1 VRHQAPYRTGVPTL
15 LLALLAWASSSV
27 GALGGLGGAVV
38 LVPVLVLA
46 GEPAAA
52 AAPLGLLS
60 VAAGSVAAAP
70 FQLRERA
77 VNHRLGV
84 ATELAATSGAV
95 VGAVLSGA
103 IPEAVLV
110 RCLAVVALAAAF
122 AGARRRGMR
131 NPPLPGYGPEH
142 IGERPGSL
150 AGAYPVAGG
159 VAPYEPRRVRAGLV
173 AMTASGLVAGVAGVS
188 GGFIKTPAT
197 TEIMHVPVK
206 VAAATTTFTIG
217 VTSAAALLVFAG
229 QGRVDLRAG
238 AAVVL
243 GSLLGGR
250 TGASLQARLSPP
262 AVRRALSAVLVAVA
276 AVLLVTG

>member
-1 VRHQAPYRTGVPTL
+1 MPTP
-15 LLALLAWASSSV
+15 LLAVLAWATAGL
-27 GALGGLGGAVV
+27 GALGGVGGAIV
-38 LVPVLVLA
+38 LVPLLVLF
-46 GEPAAA
+46 GESAAE

-60 VAAGSVAAAP
+60 VAAGSLAAAP

-95 VGAVLSGA
+95 AGALLSGA
-103 IPEAVLV
+103 VSEGVLV
-110 RCLAVVALAAAF
+110 RSLAVVALTAAI
-122 AGARRRGMR
+122 AGGRRKGMR
-131 NPPLPGYGPEH
+131 NPPRAGFGPEH
-142 IGERPGSL
+142 IGEEPGTL

-159 VAPYEPRRVRAGLV
+159 VAPYRAQRIPLGLS
-173 AMTASGLVAGVAGVS
+173 AMTLSGVVAGVAGVS

-229 QGRVDLRAG
+229 QGRVELRAG

-250 TGASLQARLSPP
+250 TGASLQARLAPTT
-262 AVRRALSAVLVAVA
+262 VRRALSAVLVTVA
-276 AVLLVTG
+276 TVLLVTG

>member
-1 VRHQAPYRTGVPTL
+1 MPTA
-15 LLALLAWASSSV
+15 LLALLAWATSAV

-38 LVPVLVLA
+38 LVPLLVLA
-46 GEPAAA
+46 GEPAAE

-60 VAAGSVAAAP
+60 VAAGSLAAAP
-70 FQLRERA
+70 FQLAERA
-77 VNHRLGV
+77 VNHRLGI

-95 VGAVLSGA
+95 VGALLSGVVS
-103 IPEAVLV
+103 EAVLV
-110 RCLAVVALAAAF
+110 RSLGVVALVAAL
-122 AGARRRGMR
+122 AGAARRGVR
-131 NPPLPGYGPEH
+131 NPPRPGLGPEH
-142 IGERPGSL
+142 VGEQPGTL
-150 AGAYPVAGG
+150 AGAYPVGGG
-159 VAPYEPRRVRAGLV
+159 VAPYRARRVPLGMT
-173 AMTASGLVAGVAGVS
+173 AMTVSGLVAGVAGVS

-229 QGRVDLRAG
+229 QGRVELRAG

-250 TGASLQARLSPP
+250 TGASLQARLAPTT
-262 AVRRALSAVLVAVA
+262 VRRALSAVLVTVA
-276 AVLLVTG
+276 TVLLVTG